1 MKAIKFTYVLVFALA
16 LTVAATGCRKSPVGV
31 IDLKGQRAGSP
42 GGGEPARLPEEA
54 PRLDPRDYPEGFV
67 PMSPDLTGDLESR
80 FNFDR
85 ETLAAQTVYFDFDSS
100 AIKSSER
107 SRVGAVAT
115 YMQATAGVSLLVEG
129 HCDERGTEGYNDALG
144 ERRALAV
151 REMLVLQFG
160 VDGNRVT
167 TRTYGEHRPAD
178 PGKTEAAYAKN
189 RRGEF
194 VVLRPK

>member
-42 GGGEPARLPEEA
+42 GGGEPTPLRPA
-54 PRLDPRDYPEGFV
+54 PPLNPGDYAEGV
-67 PMSPDLTGDLESR
+67 PLSNDLSGDLAER

-85 ETLAAQTVYFDFDSS
+85 ETLAAQTVYFEFDSS

-107 SRVGAVAT
+107 SRVEAVAT
-115 YMQATAGVSLLVEG
+115 YIQATAGVSLLVEG

-178 PGKTEAAYAKN
+178 PGKTDAAYAKN

-194 VVLRPK
+194 VVLLPK

>member
-16 LTVAATGCRKSPVGV
+16 LTMAATGCRKSPVGLV
-31 IDLKGQRAGSP
+31 DLKGQRAGQP
-42 GGGEPARLPEEA
+42 KGGEPAPLPPA
-54 PRLDPRDYPEGFV
+54 RQLTSSDYPDGV
-67 PMSPDLTGDLESR
+67 PMSEDLTGDLESR

-85 ETLAAQTVYFDFDSS
+85 EALAAQTVYFDFDSS

-107 SRVGAVAT
+107 SRVEAVAT

-167 TRTYGEHRPAD
+167 TRTYGEKRPAD
-178 PGKTEAAYAKN
+178 PGKNEAAYAKN